1 MTFYGL
7 LFDRPHPTGDTD
19 EEPPFFADL
28 HLDQVVETLLVDR
41 QEYSLSP
48 IFYAPL
54 PDEDAVT
61 YRHEIARDLQ
71 KDDVASAARTFSERM
86 REMRAHLDAAGK
98 LKYPRQKQRWFLDAA
113 VLYCDAVVALA
124 ERLDALD
131 LTSRGLR
138 AFRDY
143 ISRYV
148 SSESFVALHGESRR
162 VRDGLTGVRYAV
174 HVKGTRVR
182 VSRFAGEQDYSA
194 AIEDTFARFRQ
205 GPAKDH
211 RATFH
216 DLAQMSHVEARILDF
231 VAQLYPDE
239 FGALDAFCTSHAQYL
254 DGTIS
259 ACDRDVQFYL
269 AYLEYIQPFRSAGLR
284 FCYPA
289 VSPVSKEE
297 GVRDAFDIALAG
309 ALLDRGSRVVC
320 NDFALHDPE
329 RILVVTG
336 PNQGGK
342 SSFARM
348 FGQIHHLARLGLPV
362 PGTEATLH
370 LPDRIF
376 THFEKEEDPA
386 TLRGKL
392 EDELTRIHG
401 ILEAATGNSVIVMN
415 ESFASTT
422 LNDALAVGRAVL
434 ERITALGALC
444 VYVTFVDEL
453 ASLNDSTVSTVS
465 GVEPDNP
472 AVRTYRIERRPAD
485 GLAYAAAIAQKY
497 GLTYEALRTR
507 VRR

>member
-1 MTFYGL
+1 
-7 LFDRPHPTGDTD
+7 
-19 EEPPFFADL
+19 
-28 HLDQVVETLLVDR
+28 
-41 QEYSLSP
+41 
-48 IFYAPL
+48 
-54 PDEDAVT
+54 
-61 YRHEIARDLQ
+61 
-71 KDDVASAARTFSERM
+71 M
-86 REMRAHLDAAGK
+86 REMRVRLDAAGK
-98 LKYPRQKQRWFLDAA
+98 LKHPRQKQRWFLDAV
-113 VLYCDAVVALA
+113 VLYCDAVAALA

-143 ISRYV
+143 VSRYV
-148 SSESFVALHGESRR
+148 SSESFVALHAESRR
-162 VRDGLTGVRYAV
+162 VRDGLAGVRYAV

-205 GPAKDH
+205 GAAKDH

-231 VAQLYPDE
+231 VAQLFPDE
-239 FGALDAFCTSHAQYL
+239 FGALDAFCTCHAEYL

-259 ACDRDVQFYL
+259 AFDREVQFYL
-269 AYLEYIQPFRSAGLR
+269 AYLEYIQPFRSAGLP

-289 VSPVSKEE
+289 VSKEE
-297 GVRDAFDIALAG
+297 DVRDAFDIALAG

-320 NDFALHDPE
+320 NDFTLHDPE

-336 PNQGGK
+336 PNGGGK

-392 EDELTRIHG
+392 EDELTRIHD
-401 ILEAATGNSVIVMN
+401 ILDAATGNSVIVMN

-434 ERITALGALC
+434 ERITTLGALC

-453 ASLNDSTVSTVS
+453 ASLNDSTVSMVS
-465 GVEPDNP
+465 GVEQDNP

-497 GLTYEALRTR
+497 GLTYETLRTR